1 MTTDALVPCCRPA
14 LAPPRCKL
22 PDRPHHR
29 RLDII
34 IVRSKERAAKTIYF
48 TGCTHFNREIKQRA
62 ENMGM
67 YLDDNGL
74 YNVQVIRDRDGRK
87 VTEADLEERCV
98 ALANEKAVFDILN
111 MKFIEPHDRKVC
123 RCSSAV
129 LGSTFTSAAPST

>member
-1 MTTDALVPCCRPA
+1 MGRSLARGSAEKLSSYSSLKVFRGGYIFAL
-14 LAPPRCKL
+14 
-22 PDRPHHR
+22 
-29 RLDII
+29 II

-98 ALANEKAVFDILN
+98 ALVNEKAVFDILN